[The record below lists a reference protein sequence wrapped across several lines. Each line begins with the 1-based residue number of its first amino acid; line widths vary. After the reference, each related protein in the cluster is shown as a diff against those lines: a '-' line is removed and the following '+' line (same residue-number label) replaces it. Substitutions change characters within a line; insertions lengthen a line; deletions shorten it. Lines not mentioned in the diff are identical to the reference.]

1 MAKASVK
8 VLLASLGLLALA
20 GCASTSDKAAELQNA
35 STTSTSTGAD
45 SDTVTTSGLGDD
57 TGFTKGRGDTSA
69 TGVGS
74 SASGLHRATLQV
86 GNQTYYFNYDKS
98 DVHDADRASVEV
110 QAKYLVSHPKAK
122 VLLEGNTDP
131 RGSREYNIAL
141 GERRAKA
148 VANILRLQ
156 GVADAQ
162 IRIVSYG
169 AEKLASQGHTDED
182 YQLDR
187 RVNLVYEAK

>member
-1 MAKASVK
+1 MAKASIK
-8 VLLASLGLLALA
+8 MLLAGFSFLVLA
-20 GCASTSDKAAELQNA
+20 GCASTGDKAADVQNGMA
-35 STTSTSTGAD
+35 TTSTSTGAGG
-45 SDTVTTSGLGDD
+45 VTTSGLGESS
-57 TGFTKGRGDTSA
+57 GFSKTKGFG
-69 TGVGS
+69 GS
-74 SASGLHRATLQV
+74 SSGNAHAMEV
-86 GNQTYYFNYDKS
+86 GNQTYYFDYDRS

-110 QAKYLVSHPKAK
+110 QAKYLASHPKAK

-148 VANILRLQ
+148 VASILKLK

>member
-1 MAKASVK
+1 MAKASIK
-8 VLLASLGLLALA
+8 ILLASLSLLMLA
-20 GCASTSDKAAELQNA
+20 GCASTGDKAADVSNGTIT
-35 STTSTSTGAD
+35 TTSTGSDSATSTG
-45 SDTVTTSGLGDD
+45 LGED
-57 TGFTKGRGDTSA
+57 TGFSKG
-69 TGVGS
+69 GVNGS
-74 SASGLHRATLQV
+74 GMRRSTLKV
-86 GNQTYYFNYDKS
+86 ENQTYYFDYDKS
-98 DVHDADRASVEV
+98 DLHDADRASVDV
-110 QAKYLVSHPKAK
+110 QAKYLASHPNAK

-148 VANILRLQ
+148 VASILKLQ
-156 GVADAQ
+156 GVASSQ

-169 AEKLASQGHTDED
+169 AEKLASQGHSEED